1 MALDNPGM
9 SETWIREHWALLGAG
24 VALLAVILVVLV
36 AGYRGSRR
44 GRLGR
49 FVRQHRKERRALAA
63 AVTAHKRAQGR
74 VERLEKK
81 ANRVAPRTLDE
92 ARGMLTDA
100 RRLVEIRAGALQVAE
115 NQLRMIIVEEFAPGR
130 HDSLRRRYG
139 VSERPDNR
147 PFTFDG
153 S

>member
-1 MALDNPGM
+1 M
-9 SETWIREHWALLGAG
+9 SETWIREHWALAGAG
-24 VALLAVILVVLV
+24 VALLAVILVLLV

-49 FVRQHRKERRALAA
+49 YVRLHRKERRALAA

-92 ARGMLTDA
+92 ARGTQTDA
-100 RRLVEIRAGALQVAE
+100 RRLVEIRAGALQVA
-115 NQLRMIIVEEFAPGR
+115 EFAPGR